1 MKYAKCFLT
10 VSLVFV
16 AALLLLIACQGKK
29 VQNGDAAQ
37 SIGTTT
43 EAFNTGW
50 SGPLREELP
59 RRKIGVMYYTFTD
72 KLGTQMK
79 NAISYLAEGFNIEP
93 VFYEF
98 PLGTEGVL
106 ATVEGALQSD
116 IDGIIAV
123 ACTPA
128 IIDVCKNN
136 GNVPFVTIQTE
147 PINDEQAKE
156 MAAYDNYLGAV
167 SEDDY
172 QTAYNAIQAL
182 YNAGAR
188 NFGVCG
194 VTKGMLRS
202 HDLRAEAALNF
213 IREHPDAKLI
223 ADDYS
228 SNFAQAIESW
238 AATYPELDGLFT
250 TAASEQILQ
259 TIQTNGLTG
268 KVKYASIDISPSAG
282 EFFQSGDLTWIAGGQ
297 YGTTMIGFAILYNY
311 LADGTRIIPDTSKTL
326 LRPFLYVGSYQD
338 YETYVKYV
346 DSGIPVYSVGEVGNM
361 IHAFNPEVDFNYFKH
376 LADVYSIADIEARHK
391 DIIQ

>member
-1 MKYAKCFLT
+1 MKQVKRFLT
-10 VSLVFV
+10 AFLVL
-16 AALLLLIACQGKK
+16 AALSSLLIACQGRTSGSGS
-29 VQNGDAAQ
+29 QT
-37 SIGTTT
+37 IGSATA
-43 EAFNTGW
+43 AFNTGW
-50 SGPLREELP
+50 SGPLREGLP
-59 RRKIGVMYYTFTD
+59 RKKIGVMYYTFTD

-98 PLGTEGVL
+98 QSGTEGVL
-106 ATVEGALQSD
+106 ATVESALQAGV
-116 IDGIIAV
+116 DGIIAV

-128 IIDVCKNN
+128 IMDACKRN
-136 GNVPFVTIQTE
+136 GNIPFVTIQTE
-147 PINDEQAKE
+147 PINDEQARE
-156 MAAYDNYLGAV
+156 MAAYDNFLGAV

-172 QTAYNAIQAL
+172 QTSYSAMQAL
-182 YNAGAR
+182 YNVGAR

-194 VTKGMLRS
+194 ITKGMLRS
-202 HDLRAEAALNF
+202 HDRRAQAALDF
-213 IREHPDAKLI
+213 IQQHSDARLI

-228 SNFAQAIESW
+228 GNFAQAIESW

-250 TAASEQILQ
+250 TYTSEQILQ

-268 KVKYASIDISPSAG
+268 RVKYASIDISPSAG

-311 LADGTRIIPDTSKTL
+311 LADGTRIIPDTTQTL
-326 LRPFLYVGSYQD
+326 LRPFLYVGGYAD

-361 IHAFNPEVDFNYFKH
+361 IHAFNSEADFNYFKN
-376 LADVYSIADIEARHK
+376 LANTYSIADIETRHR

>member
-1 MKYAKCFLT
+1 MKYAKRLLAAFL
-10 VSLVFV
+10 VL
-16 AALLLLIACQGKK
+16 AAASLLLIACQGRA
-29 VQNGDAAQ
+29 QSGAASQ
-37 SIGTTT
+37 SIGTATV
-43 EAFNTGW
+43 AFNTGW
-50 SGPLREELP
+50 SGPLREGLP
-59 RRKIGVMYYTFTD
+59 RRKIAVMYYTFTD

-79 NAISYLAEGFNIEP
+79 NAIGYLAEGFNMEP
-93 VFYEF
+93 IFYEF
-98 PLGTEGVL
+98 QSGTEGVL
-106 ATVEGALQSD
+106 ATVESALQSGV
-116 IDGIIAV
+116 DGIIAV

-128 IIDVCKNN
+128 IIDACKKN

-147 PINDEQAKE
+147 PINEEQARE
-156 MAAYDNYLGAV
+156 MAAYDNFLGAV

-172 QTAYNAIQAL
+172 QTAYNAVQAI

-188 NFGVCG
+188 NFGVAG

-213 IREHPDAKLI
+213 VREHPDARLI

-238 AATYPELDGLFT
+238 AATYPELDGIFT
-250 TAASEQILQ
+250 TAASEQTLQ

-282 EFFQSGDLTWIAGGQ
+282 EFIQSGDLTWIAGGQ

-326 LRPFLYVGSYQD
+326 LRPFLYVGSYED

-361 IHAFNPEVDFNYFKH
+361 IHAFNPEVDFNYFKR
-376 LADVYSIADIEARHK
+376 LADVYSIADIEARHR
-391 DIIQ
+391 DLIQ

>member
-1 MKYAKCFLT
+1 MKYAKRFLT
-10 VSLVFV
+10 ACLVLAAASL
-16 AALLLLIACQGKK
+16 LMIACQGRT
-29 VQNGDAAQ
+29 GGSASQ
-37 SIGTTT
+37 SVGSATVS
-43 EAFNTGW
+43 FDTGW
-50 SGPLREELP
+50 SGPLQEGLP
-59 RRKIGVMYYTFTD
+59 RKKIGVMYYTFTD
-72 KLGTQMK
+72 KLGAQMK

-93 VFYEF
+93 IFYEF
-98 PLGTEGVL
+98 QSGTEGVL
-106 ATVEGALQSD
+106 ATVESALQSGV
-116 IDGIIAV
+116 DGIIAV

-128 IIDVCKNN
+128 IIDACKKN
-136 GNVPFVTIQTE
+136 GNIPFVTIQTE
-147 PINDEQAKE
+147 PINDEQARE
-156 MAAYDNYLGAV
+156 MAAYDNFLGAV

-172 QTAYNAIQAL
+172 QTAYNAMQAL

-194 VTKGMLRS
+194 ITKGMLRS
-202 HDLRAEAALNF
+202 HDRRAEAALNF
-213 IREHPDAKLI
+213 IKERPDAKLI

-228 SNFAQAIESW
+228 GNFAQAIESW

-311 LADGTRIIPDTSKTL
+311 LADGTRIIPDASQTL
-326 LRPFLYVGSYQD
+326 LRPFLYVGGYDD
-338 YETYVKYV
+338 YEIYVKYV

-361 IHAFNPEVDFNYFKH
+361 IHAFNPEADFNYFKR
-376 LADVYSIADIEARHK
+376 LADVYSIADIESRHK

>member
-1 MKYAKCFLT
+1 MVLLA
-10 VSLVFV
+10 VASASL
-16 AALLLLIACQGKK
+16 LMIACERGKSQGS
-29 VQNGDAAQ
+29 ASQ
-37 SIGTTT
+37 SVGVTTT
-43 EAFNTGW
+43 NFDTGW
-50 SGPLREELP
+50 SGPLREGLP

-72 KLGTQMK
+72 KLGAQMK
-79 NAISYLAEGFNIEP
+79 NAITYLAEGFNVEP
-93 VFYEF
+93 IFYEF
-98 PLGTEGVL
+98 QSGTEGVL
-106 ATVEGALQSD
+106 ATVEGALQSG

-128 IIDVCKNN
+128 IIDACKRN
-136 GNVPFVTIQTE
+136 GNIPFVTIQTE
-147 PINDEQAKE
+147 PINADQARE
-156 MAAYDNYLGAV
+156 MAAYDNFLGAV

-172 QTAYNAIQAL
+172 QTAYNAMQAL

-188 NFGVCG
+188 NFGVAG

-213 IREHPDAKLI
+213 IKEHSDARLI

-238 AATYPELDGLFT
+238 AATYPELDGIFT
-250 TAASEQILQ
+250 TAASEQTLQ

-268 KVKYASIDISPSAG
+268 RVKYASIDISPSAG

-297 YGTTMIGFAILYNY
+297 YGTTMIGFAVLYNF
-311 LADGTRIIPDTSKTL
+311 LSDGTRIIPDTSQTL
-326 LRPFLYVGSYQD
+326 LRPFLYVGSYD
-338 YETYVKYV
+338 EYETYVKYV

-361 IHAFNPEVDFNYFKH
+361 IHAFNPEVDFNYFKR
-376 LADVYSIADIEARHK
+376 LADTYSIADIENRHR

>member
-1 MKYAKCFLT
+1 MKKVIFFTAS
-10 VSLVFV
+10 VAVV
-16 AALLLLIACQGKK
+16 AASLLLLACQEKAQGSGSAPA
-29 VQNGDAAQ
+29 VGAA
-37 SIGTTT
+37 IT
-43 EAFNTGW
+43 AYDTGW
-50 SGPLREELP
+50 SGPLREGLP
-59 RRKIGVMYYTFTD
+59 RKKIGVMYYSFTD
-72 KLGTQMK
+72 KLGSQMK
-79 NAISYLAEGFNIEP
+79 NAIAYLAEGFNIEP

-98 PLGTEGVL
+98 GGFGTEAVL
-106 ATVEGALQSD
+106 ATVEGALQSGV
-116 IDGIIAV
+116 DGIIAV
-123 ACTPA
+123 DCTPA
-128 IIDVCKNN
+128 VVDACKKN
-136 GNVPFVTIQTE
+136 GNIPWVTIQTE
-147 PINDEQAKE
+147 PINNEVARE

-172 QTAYNAIQAL
+172 STAYNAMQAI

-188 NFGVCG
+188 NFGVAG

-213 IREHPDAKLI
+213 IKEHPDARLI

-238 AATYPELDGLFT
+238 AATYPELDGIFT
-250 TAASEQILQ
+250 TAASEQTLQ

-268 KVKYASIDISPSAG
+268 RVKYASIDISPRAG

-311 LADGTRIIPDTSKTL
+311 LADGTRIIPDTTKTL
-326 LRPFLYVGSYQD
+326 LRPFLYVGSYEE

-361 IHAFNPEVDFNYFKH
+361 IHAFDSEVDFNYFKN
-376 LADVYSIADIEARHK
+376 LADVYSIADIEARHR